1 MTREQPSSAPSP
13 GVLIA
18 VVLSI
23 AAMAVSL
30 VALDRAM
37 NPAGAAAGQQAP
49 APAPPLV
56 APSVVAPAPAPGP
69 APMARQSAAVPNAR
83 TAVVPQV
90 GPGTVPPP
98 LDQAAVAT
106 MGAGEVRAAL
116 AAVARARRL
125 EGLDAVT
132 QERLSMEFNLLLER
146 AKSVR

>member
-1 MTREQPSSAPSP
+1 
-13 GVLIA
+13 
-18 VVLSI
+18 
-23 AAMAVSL
+23 
-30 VALDRAM
+30 
-37 NPAGAAAGQQAP
+37 
-49 APAPPLV
+49 
-56 APSVVAPAPAPGP
+56 
-69 APMARQSAAVPNAR
+69 MARQSAAVPNAR
-83 TAVVPQV
+83 TAVVPQG

-98 LDQAAVAT
+98 LDQATVAT